1 MAQNCHPTTFFS
13 TGEVNVSILKGAYG
27 WCSPVSM
34 TVRKR
39 TVLSLM
45 GRSEMGVEGRELR
58 CHQVINLLPLKPK
71 KAA

>member
-1 MAQNCHPTTFFS
+1 M
-13 TGEVNVSILKGAYG
+13 SILKGAYG

-34 TVRKR
+34 TVRTR

-45 GRSEMGVEGRELR
+45 GRSEMGVEGRELW
-58 CHQVINLLPLKPK
+58 CHQVTNLLPLKPK